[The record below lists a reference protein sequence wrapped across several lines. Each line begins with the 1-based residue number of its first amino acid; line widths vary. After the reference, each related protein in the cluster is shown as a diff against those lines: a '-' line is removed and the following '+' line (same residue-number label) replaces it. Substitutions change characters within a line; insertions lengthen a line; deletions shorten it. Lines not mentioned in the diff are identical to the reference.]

1 MIPGDIKV
9 SINQP
14 YKPWDMGKERPSR
27 NVILA
32 EKTPR
37 RTFNGWDFCPPPAPV
52 EKPRWV
58 EPDQPKS
65 IMYMLASQKAKIQKE
80 EQWMRESQERIRQFE
95 VMSQELEKRKQEE
108 LKRQAELKSLQSTV
122 LSTGR
127 GDQSSRQQGISGSF
141 QSDKQQSGRSLE
153 PDQSARSAR
162 ERAKQSTFSLEDIPA
177 SHLRGLQD
185 THPSVMNNYRAL
197 RAQAF
202 LKNHPEGPEAPPPVQ
217 QEKRIS
223 FRPGGILTRKSDN
236 IDTLKMT
243 GSKSLSQSKF
253 PKSAVALQ
261 PIPRTEKELRE
272 ELKTLVNALERTDE
286 EIERQTLKIAL
297 AKKVKTYDKRSSA

>member
-14 YKPWDMGKERPSR
+14 YKPWGMGKERPAR

-65 IMYMLASQKAKIQKE
+65 IMYMLASQKAKIYKE

-95 VMSQELEKRKQEE
+95 IMSQELEKRKQEE
-108 LKRQAELKSLQSTV
+108 LKCQEELKASQKY
-122 LSTGR
+122 LSDTNR
-127 GDQSSRQQGISGSF
+127 GDQSSRQLDGSKNIIRG
-141 QSDKQQSGRSLE
+141 DERPTGRSIE
-153 PDQSARSAR
+153 PDQSSAR
-162 ERAKQSTFSLEDIPA
+162 ERAKQSKFSLEDIPA

-197 RAQAF
+197 RAKTF
-202 LKNHPEGPEAPPPVQ
+202 LKSHPEGPEAPPPVQ

-223 FRPGGILTRKSDN
+223 FRPGGILTRTTDKQ
-236 IDTLKMT
+236 DTLKLT
-243 GSKSLSQSKF
+243 ASKSLSQSKF
-253 PKSAVALQ
+253 PKSVVALQ
-261 PIPRTEKELRE
+261 AIPRTEKELQE
-272 ELKTLVNALERTDE
+272 ELKTLVSALERTDE

-297 AKKVKTYDKRSSA
+297 KKKVKTYEKRSTA